1 MKARFQLTGQ
11 NEVKYMKARFQLTDK
26 DEVKSDGVIDARHER
41 NVGVGRENHRLKEL
55 KNIFLENRIFLQHK
69 YRRRRFMGS
78 LWAKLFQITI
88 TQLRIIFRT
97 PFLIERC
104 QLLNL

>member
-55 KNIFLENRIFLQHK
+55 KNIFLENRIF
-69 YRRRRFMGS
+69 FTT
-78 LWAKLFQITI
+78 QI
-88 TQLRIIFRT
+88 Q
-97 PFLIERC
+97 
-104 QLLNL
+104 